1 MAKKKFTWQFNGYDS
16 LKIAE
21 HQMNHLKE
29 FFEREKI
36 DILDIGTKNI
46 NEFVS
51 ISFVIADEKFEETI
65 KNALKPHF
73 ISKDIS

>member
-1 MAKKKFTWQFNGYDS
+1 MVKKKFTWQFNGYDS

-21 HQMNHLKE
+21 HQMSHLKE

-36 DILDIGTKNI
+36 EILDIGNKNI

-51 ISFVIADEKFEETI
+51 ISFVIADEKFEEII

-73 ISKDIS
+73 ISKD

>member
-1 MAKKKFTWQFNGYDS
+1 MS
-16 LKIAE
+16 
-21 HQMNHLKE
+21 HLKE
-29 FFEREKI
+29 FFEKEKI
-36 DILDIGTKNI
+36 EILDIGTKNI

>member
-1 MAKKKFTWQFNGYDS
+1 MVKKKFTWQFNGYDS

-36 DILDIGTKNI
+36 EILDIGTKNI

-51 ISFVIADEKFEETI
+51 ISFVIADEKFEESI
-65 KNALKPHF
+65 KNSLKPHLV
-73 ISKDIS
+73 SKY

>member
-1 MAKKKFTWQFNGYDS
+1 
-16 LKIAE
+16 
-21 HQMNHLKE
+21 MNHLKE

-36 DILDIGTKNI
+36 EILDIGTKNN

-51 ISFVIADEKFEETI
+51 ISFVIADEKFEEII

-73 ISKDIS
+73 ISED

>member
-1 MAKKKFTWQFNGYDS
+1 MSRGLGDVYKRQGYDS

-36 DILDIGTKNI
+36 EILDIGTKNI
-46 NEFVS
+46 NEFAS

-65 KNALKPHF
+65 KNSLKPHF
-73 ISKDIS
+73 ISKD